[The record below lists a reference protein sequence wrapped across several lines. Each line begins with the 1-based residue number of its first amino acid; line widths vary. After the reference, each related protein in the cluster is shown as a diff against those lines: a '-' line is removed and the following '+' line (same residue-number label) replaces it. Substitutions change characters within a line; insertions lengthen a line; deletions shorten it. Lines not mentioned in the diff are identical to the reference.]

1 MPKVTTKPQHREKRN
16 VVTTRPHV
24 WTTFH
29 KFMGNFIPFIL
40 AAPFAAYGLW
50 WMLSRGEIMG
60 RGLLVFGFSPLI
72 GWLAM
77 NFLGLFQNNAMRRE
91 MVIFLRGMKPKLNA
105 PRFFVGM
112 ATPRYSSLLD
122 PHQDVGFLILHPD
135 RLEFFGDH
143 MNLAILR
150 YDVSRIGFRW
160 NAHTLV
166 GLGRWVT
173 VDGKMHERAVRLQI
187 EMRERPTLFGNMLL
201 TGRLKKRL
209 ENWVADGT

>member
-1 MPKVTTKPQHREKRN
+1 MPKVTTKPQPREKRN
-16 VVTTRPHV
+16 VVPTRPHV

-29 KFMGNFIPFIL
+29 KFMGNFIPFVL

-50 WMLSRGEIMG
+50 WMLSRGEILG
-60 RGLLVFGFSPLI
+60 RGLAVFAFAPVI
-72 GWLAM
+72 AWLAM
-77 NFLGLFQNNAMRRE
+77 NFLGLFQNGAMRNE
-91 MVIFLRGMKPKLNA
+91 MSVFLRGMKPKLSA
-105 PRFFVGM
+105 PRYFVGV

-143 MNLAILR
+143 LNLAMMRQSI
-150 YDVSRIGFRW
+150 SHIGFRW
-160 NAHTLV
+160 NAHSLV

-173 VDGKMHERAVRLQI
+173 VDGMMNEHRVRLQI

-209 ENWVADGT
+209 EQWKTDGT